1 MPLSEFKA
9 LVREQFAMLLIDQ
22 QGALAALPSLLPP
35 DAESRSEAFDAVK
48 QVMEARGETSAEDE
62 KRLSEIGRLYGIGE
76 EGAAIAF
83 PQNRKRASAKEL

>member
-35 DAESRSEAFDAVK
+35 DAESRSEAFDVVK
-48 QVMEARGETSAEDE
+48 QVMEACGETSAEDE
-62 KRLSEIGRLYGIGE
+62 KRLSEIGRLFGIAE
-76 EGAAIAF
+76 EGATIPFLQIRRLPA
-83 PQNRKRASAKEL
+83 KAS